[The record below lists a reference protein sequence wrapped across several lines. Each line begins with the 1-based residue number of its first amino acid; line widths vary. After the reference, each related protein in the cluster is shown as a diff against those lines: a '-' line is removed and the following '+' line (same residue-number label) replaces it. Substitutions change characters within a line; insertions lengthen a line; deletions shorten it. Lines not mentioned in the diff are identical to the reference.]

1 MEPEASS
8 FLRIFAGCADW
19 DSTLVTLLIAS
30 GQTPDKPQH
39 LSEPASLR
47 SDDIEFGSEIVGSRC
62 ANAAPCRHWPMPQ
75 SPQAAPKAA
84 VNVDDVFQF
93 IALDPSRH
101 GCCDAKRTIRVHL
114 KF

>member
-1 MEPEASS
+1 MAGQVAFLFMVRGMEPEASS

-47 SDDIEFGSEIVGSRC
+47 SDDIEFGLQRLSDLDVLTPRP
-62 ANAAPCRHWPMPQ
+62 AATGQCRNHRKRR
-75 SPQAAPKAA
+75 PKR
-84 VNVDDVFQF
+84 
-93 IALDPSRH
+93 P
-101 GCCDAKRTIRVHL
+101 
-114 KF
+114 